1 MRKYAMLALLAILP
15 PVLSAARITLR
26 DGSVVYGQ
34 FISGTSQTIVFQD
47 DNGVR
52 RRFDVNQVQNIDF
65 GGVNAAANRNNDNAN
80 RDTNRRDDSYQPPP
94 VAPNNNTAHRDDN
107 SRYQNDWTVLPAGS
121 SISVRTDEDINSQN
135 AAEGRTFPG
144 SIVQDI
150 MDANGNVVIP
160 RGSPATLI
168 VRRVTEGSTLSTGS
182 YVLDLESVRVNGHR
196 YVVNT
201 EDIQKGEQGIGK
213 TNARLST

>member
-1 MRKYAMLALLAILP
+1 M
-15 PVLSAARITLR
+15 
-26 DGSVVYGQ
+26 
-34 FISGTSQTIVFQD
+34 
-47 DNGVR
+47 
-52 RRFDVNQVQNIDF
+52 
-65 GGVNAAANRNNDNAN
+65 
-80 RDTNRRDDSYQPPP
+80 
-94 VAPNNNTAHRDDN
+94 
-107 SRYQNDWTVLPAGS
+107 
-121 SISVRTDEDINSQN
+121 RTDEDINSQN
-135 AAEGRTFPG
+135 AAEGRTFPA

-150 MDANGNVVIP
+150 LDANGNVVIP

-213 TNARLST
+213 NKRTAEYVGGGAVLGTCSARSPAAEKAPRLERSRERRRAAALKCSPKATRFAFRPRPFSTSGSRSHSTLREG